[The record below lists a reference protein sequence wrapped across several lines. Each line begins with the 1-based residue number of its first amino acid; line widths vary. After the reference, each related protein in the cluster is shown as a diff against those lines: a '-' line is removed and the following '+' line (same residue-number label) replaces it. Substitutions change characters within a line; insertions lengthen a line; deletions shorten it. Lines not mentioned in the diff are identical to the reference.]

1 MLETFLSAG
10 VLERLINSALRL
22 DPAARDKLAALNG
35 RRISLDHGWREQPW
49 IVEIRDGSLALS
61 DDHATLC
68 DVRLSGNLSGFL
80 QLFKKPAAAAGAP
93 RGKLY
98 IEGDLHAAQ
107 QFQRVMG
114 ELAPDFDSVLRERF
128 GEPLGTFLADSA
140 RRLQAHGE
148 AGKAAL
154 EAKLRDYLGK
164 NGCADRSE
172 AADFARRVA
181 ALRQRISQL
190 ENRLDTRPNRGE
202 RAQ

>member
-1 MLETFLSAG
+1 MLETFLSG
-10 VLERLINSALRL
+10 SVLARLINSALRL

-35 RRISLDHGWREQPW
+35 RRISLDLGWRAQPW
-49 IVEIRDGSLALS
+49 LIEIHDGELHFS

-80 QLFKKPAAAAGAP
+80 QLFKKPANSSTPP

-114 ELAPDFDSVLRERF
+114 ELAPDFDAVFRERF
-128 GEPLGTFLADSA
+128 GERLGSTLADAA

-148 AGKAAL
+148 AGKAAIEAEVTLMPVSSESGRSISVPQTLAHAIQNL
-154 EAKLRDYLGK
+154 E
-164 NGCADRSE
+164 S
-172 AADFARRVA
+172 
-181 ALRQRISQL
+181 
-190 ENRLDTRPNRGE
+190 
-202 RAQ
+202 

>member
-1 MLETFLSAG
+1 MLETFLSG
-10 VLERLINSALRL
+10 SVLARLINSALRL

-35 RRISLDHGWREQPW
+35 RRISLDLGWGERQF
-49 IVEIRDGSLALS
+49 S

-80 QLFKKPAAAAGAP
+80 QLFKKPANSSTPP

-114 ELAPDFDSVLRERF
+114 ELAPDFDAVFRERF
-128 GEPLGTFLADSA
+128 GERLGSTLADAA

-148 AGKAAL
+148 AGKAAI
-154 EAKLRDYLGK
+154 EAKLRAYISE
-164 NGCADRSE
+164 NGCATRSE
-172 AADFARRVA
+172 AADFARRVQ
-181 ALRQRISQL
+181 ALGARLARL
-190 ENRLDTRPNRGE
+190 ETRLATEN
-202 RAQ
+202 